1 MYGLLADL
9 VVVAHLAFVL
19 FVALGGLSVWR
30 WPRLA
35 WVHLPAVAWGVT
47 VEWSGAICPLTPL
60 ELSLRRH
67 GGQAGYDGDF
77 IEQYL
82 LPMLYPAGL
91 TREMQLA
98 LGGAVLG
105 LNLLFYSRWLLMGVA
120 FNSAWPRYGTRPSHP
135 PKGSDG
141 RG

>member
-1 MYGLLADL
+1 MYRLLADL
-9 VVVAHLAFVL
+9 VVVVHIAFVL

-35 WVHLPAVAWGVT
+35 WVHLPAVAWGVAI
-47 VEWSGAICPLTPL
+47 EWSGAICPLTPL

-67 GGQAGYDGDF
+67 GGQVGYDGDF

-105 LNLLFYSRWLLMGVA
+105 LNLLFYGRWLWMGVA
-120 FNSAWPRYGTRPSHP
+120 LKSAWPRYGTGPSRPS
-135 PKGSDG
+135 KGSSG
-141 RG
+141 PG

>member
-1 MYGLLADL
+1 MYRLLADL

-35 WVHLPAVAWGVT
+35 WVHLPAVAWGVA

-60 ELSLRRH
+60 ELFLRRH

-91 TREMQLA
+91 TREMQIA

-105 LNLLFYSRWLLMGVA
+105 LNLLFYGRWLLMGVA
-120 FNSAWPRYGTRPSHP
+120 SNSASPRYGTRPSHP